1 MSGRMMRYDEGTY
14 RITEPGS
21 FGTRSLIVGIAGL
34 AVSAI
39 GYFLNPA
46 QFFHSYL
53 NAFIFWFSIAM
64 GSLFFVMLHHLV
76 AARWSV
82 TLRRLAENVMMQT
95 PLMLLFFLPL
105 LLGLHDLFHWTHHEA
120 VEADLILQKK
130 APYLNITF
138 FVVRAAVFFG
148 VWVAISVLLFKA
160 SLKQDLNP
168 EEAITKR
175 MRVISA
181 FGIIAY
187 AFTFS
192 FASFDWLMSLD
203 AHWYSTIF
211 GVYIFSGSLVAIIS
225 FLVIVLFFLRRQGIL
240 RNMVTTEHFHDLG
253 KLLFAFTVFW
263 AYIAFSQY
271 FLIWYA
277 NIPEETIWF
286 RNRWVGSWKEVSL
299 LLVMGH
305 FVFPF
310 FIMITRSA
318 KRKAA
323 LLTVMAFWMLFM
335 HWVDLY
341 WVIMPGLY
349 EEGFDLSWFDLTAF
363 IGTGGI
369 FVWFLLKRIAAH
381 PVIPVKDPQLKASM
395 EFSS

>member
-1 MSGRMMRYDEGTY
+1 MKYDDATY
-14 RITEPGS
+14 RITDSGNI
-21 FGTRSLIVGIAGL
+21 GARALIVGIAGL

-53 NAFIFWFSIAM
+53 NAFIFWFSVAM

-82 TLRRLAENVMMQT
+82 TLRRVAENIMMQL
-95 PLMLLFFLPL
+95 PLLLLFFLPV
-105 LLGLHDLFHWTHHEA
+105 LLGMHELFHWTHHDA

-130 APYLNITF
+130 APYLNVTF
-138 FVVRAAVFFG
+138 FVIRAAIFFA
-148 VWVAISVLLFKA
+148 VWIALSILLSRA

-175 MRVISA
+175 MRAISA
-181 FGIIAY
+181 IGIIAY

-225 FLVIVLFFLRRQGIL
+225 FLVILVFFMRRQGL
-240 RNMVTTEHFHDLG
+240 LHNMTTAEHFHDLG

-286 RNRWVGSWKEVSL
+286 RNRWVGSWKGVSL
-299 LLVMGH
+299 LLVLGH
-305 FVFPF
+305 FVIPF
-310 FIMITRSA
+310 FILITRSA
-318 KRKAA
+318 KRNPAFLA
-323 LLTVMAFWMLFM
+323 IMASWMLFM

-341 WVIMPGLY
+341 WVIMPGLQKQ
-349 EEGFDLSWFDLTAF
+349 GFDLSWFDLTAF
-363 IGTGGI
+363 LGIGGI
-369 FVWFLLKRIAAH
+369 FVWLLLKRIAAH
-381 PVIPVKDPQLKASM
+381 PLIPVKDPQLKASM
-395 EFSS
+395 EFTSE

>member
-1 MSGRMMRYDEGTY
+1 MMRYDEGTY

-21 FGTRSLIVGIAGL
+21 FGTRALIVGIAGL

-82 TLRRLAENVMMQT
+82 TLRRLAENIMMQT

-105 LLGLHDLFHWTHHEA
+105 LLGLYDLFHWTHHEA

-148 VWVAISVLLFKA
+148 IWIAVSILLFKA

-168 EEAITKR
+168 EEALTKR
-175 MRVISA
+175 MRAISA

-225 FLVIVLFFLRRQGIL
+225 FLVIVLFFMRRQGIL
-240 RNMVTTEHFHDLG
+240 RNMTTTEHFHDLG

-286 RNRWVGSWKEVSL
+286 RNRWVGSWKGVSL

-305 FVFPF
+305 FVLPF
-310 FIMITRSA
+310 FILITRSA

-323 LLTVMAFWMLFM
+323 FLTVMAFWMLFM

-341 WVIMPGLY
+341 WVIMPGLQ
-349 EEGFDLSWFDLTAF
+349 EPGFNLSWFDLTAF
-363 IGTGGI
+363 IGIGGI
-369 FVWFLLKRIAAH
+369 FLWSLLKRIAGH
-381 PVIPVKDPQLKASM
+381 PLIPVKDPQLKASV
-395 EFSS
+395 EFISE

>member
-1 MSGRMMRYDEGTY
+1 MKYDDATY
-14 RITEPGS
+14 RITDSGNI
-21 FGTRSLIVGIAGL
+21 GARALIVGIAGL

-53 NAFIFWFSIAM
+53 NAFIFWFSVAI

-82 TLRRLAENVMMQT
+82 TLRRVAENIMMQL
-95 PLMLLFFLPL
+95 PLLLLFFLPL
-105 LLGLHDLFHWTHHEA
+105 LLGMHELFHWSHLDA

-130 APYLNITF
+130 APYLNVTF
-138 FVVRAAVFFG
+138 FVIRAAVFFG
-148 VWVAISVLLFKA
+148 VWIALSVLLSRA

-168 EEAITKR
+168 EEAITRR

-181 FGIIAY
+181 MGIIAY
-187 AFTFS
+187 AFSFS

-225 FLVIVLFFLRRQGIL
+225 FLVILIFFMRRQGIL
-240 RNMVTTEHFHDLG
+240 RETVSTEHFHDLG

-286 RNRWVGSWKEVSL
+286 RNRWVGSWKGVSL
-299 LLVMGH
+299 LLVLGH
-305 FVFPF
+305 FVIPF
-310 FIMITRSA
+310 FILITRSA
-318 KRKAA
+318 KRNPAFLA
-323 LLTVMAFWMLFM
+323 IMASWMLFM

-341 WVIMPGLY
+341 WVIMPGLQKQ
-349 EEGFDLSWFDLTAF
+349 GFNLSWFDLTAF
-363 IGTGGI
+363 LGIGGI
-369 FVWFLLKRIAAH
+369 FVWLLLKRIAAY
-381 PVIPVKDPQLKASM
+381 PLVPVKDPQLKASV
-395 EFSS
+395 EFTSE